1 MQKVV
6 QRRIAAERQALRRA
20 AKQKSK
26 VDNAKEWGARQQLTS
41 RRKQETVYF
50 KEEKFRR
57 REEYEV
63 GPLLAPR
70 RDTGHLKETYGAVD
84 PSVIQAPKLHWTMYK
99 HFKSPFAVGDRVLVT
114 KGKDAGKIGTLTE
127 VLTDSGFVRIG
138 ELRKVNH

>member
-20 AKQKSK
+20 AKQTAKA
-26 VDNAKEWGARQQLTS
+26 DNAKEWGARWQMQS
-41 RRKQETVYF
+41 RGKQESIYF

-70 RDTGHLKETYGAVD
+70 RDTGHLKDNYGTID
-84 PSVIQAPKLHWTMYK
+84 PSVIQTPRLHWTMYK

-114 KGKDAGKIGTLTE
+114 
-127 VLTDSGFVRIG
+127 
-138 ELRKVNH
+138 